1 MLNRTSAVLLGL
13 FLIFV
18 QAAPAAADQFDG
30 DYRVVEPPQPT
41 QTGDKIE
48 VLEIFWY
55 GCPHC
60 YHFESYIHKWLQT
73 KPDDVAFRRM
83 PAVISKNWLPHARAY
98 YAAVKLGV
106 LDQIHTPLFNAIH
119 RDRKPIFSES
129 QLKDFFVSLG
139 IDGDRFEQAYNSNE
153 VDTKIKQAFYME
165 RNYKI
170 TGVPTVVVGGKYLT
184 SAMLT
189 GSFEK
194 MIDTVNYLIKKV
206 RSEQKK

>member
-1 MLNRTSAVLLGL
+1 MLNKTSTVLLGL
-13 FLIFV
+13 LLILG
-18 QAAPAAADQFDG
+18 QAAPAAADQYDKY
-30 DYRVVEPPQPT
+30 YRVVEPPQPT
-41 QTGDKIE
+41 QTGNKIE

-60 YHFESYIHKWLQT
+60 YHFESYIHKWLKT

-83 PAVISKNWLPHARAY
+83 PAVISRNWLPHAKAF

-119 RDRKPIFSES
+119 RDRKPIFSKQ
-129 QLKDFFVSLG
+129 QLRKFFVSMG
-139 IDGDRFEQAYNSNE
+139 INGDKFIKAYDSNE
-153 VDTKIKQAFYME
+153 VDTKIKQAFYTQ

-189 GSFEK
+189 GSFDK
-194 MIDTVNYLIKKV
+194 MIDTINYLIKKV
-206 RSEQKK
+206 RREEKK